1 MELVRVTAHGGVILL
16 NEEPSH
22 LILGDVTLLIG
33 GSDISRGGRL
43 NRLEAGGIVHGDG
56 SVIVRLRVA
65 VLGRVV
71 AVDGNLVHIGHV
83 VGLRGFVGFGL
94 KMRLR
99 VTERGENKGETIR
112 PGKLFFDMVRTLV
125 DLMMECS
132 FPSLMLN

>member
-16 NEEPSH
+16 DEEPSH
-22 LILGDVTLLIG
+22 LILGDVTLLLIG
-33 GSDISRGGRL
+33 GSGIGRGGRL
-43 NRLEAGGIVHGDG
+43 NRLEAGGIVHGDR

-99 VTERGENKGETIR
+99 VTESGENKSKTIR
-112 PGKLFFDMVRTLV
+112 PDKLF
-125 DLMMECS
+125 
-132 FPSLMLN
+132 